1 MLLADG
7 ELTGFA
13 ADFEI
18 GTALAAGCDFDCV
31 GRWVFPAA
39 RFEGFGALFAGPDF
53 EGSS

>member
-13 ADFEI
+13 AGFEI
-18 GTALAAGCDFDCV
+18 GTALAAGCGFDCV
-31 GRWVFPAA
+31 GTWVFASEG
-39 RFEGFGALFAGPDF
+39 FEGFSALFAGPDF